1 MRSNMSNNFWTY
13 DRTLLCPNKPLAG
26 SMHMPRQHG
35 CDSVF
40 SKLTLHKFLPLVEL
54 WSGWSWLA
62 CGGAFVDMNDLTR
75 TSSSMAGCQLPWH
88 AVVESLGVIGCWWS
102 LMLKGPALNH
112 CEQWSKRM
120 MAWLQDKMTRWGNCS
135 GMHEQK
141 SWLQATNANDGLD
154 QQGQHKKWSTEP
166 TVCNQSQNFN
176 LGHMNHWG
184 IFFSGVRLLCRP
196 RQIPPGTKTLAGL
209 RHLALAV
216 VWAVGSWND
225 GLGQQPWVGLGMN
238 LWPRALHNE
247 TQLKKM
253 QPTSAGPWWTPKR
266 PSKAVDP
273 PKCEVDCQAMII
285 WMLALNVN
293 VPFHKKFLLV
303 WITQIASHRL
313 LSLNQ
318 RARNLEKALTSAQCS
333 WDWQRQNL
341 ACSSRHAFIAM

>member
-1 MRSNMSNNFWTY
+1 MCPNMSNNFWTY

-54 WSGWSWLA
+54 WSGWWWLA
-62 CGGAFVDMNDLTR
+62 WGGAFIDMNDLLTR

-120 MAWLQDKMTRWGNCS
+120 MAWLQNKTTRWSNCS

-141 SWLQATNANDGLD
+141 SWLQATNANDGLG

-166 TVCNQSQNFN
+166 TISNLTHNSN

-184 IFFSGVRLLCRP
+184 IFSVECVCCAGQGKSLLGP
-196 RQIPPGTKTLAGL
+196 KHWLASDTSHWLLFGQ
-209 RHLALAV
+209 
-216 VWAVGSWND
+216 WAA
-225 GLGQQPWVGLGMN
+225 GM
-238 LWPRALHNE
+238 
-247 TQLKKM
+247 T
-253 QPTSAGPWWTPKR
+253 G
-266 PSKAVDP
+266 
-273 PKCEVDCQAMII
+273 
-285 WMLALNVN
+285 
-293 VPFHKKFLLV
+293 
-303 WITQIASHRL
+303 
-313 LSLNQ
+313 
-318 RARNLEKALTSAQCS
+318 
-333 WDWQRQNL
+333 
-341 ACSSRHAFIAM
+341 